1 MCWDFLALVATV
13 GVLLCWD
20 CFLIRLLICSETHI
34 DLIWS
39 LSTSL
44 HRSFS
49 PCPRMLGVG
58 LVRHDPFKA
67 ASLGTQAA
75 GRLWKSLDALL
86 GGILTSAKAG
96 GVGALLL
103 SLCHLVLWNSLEARG
118 CPQLVLWVCSQPR
131 KAPNYRGSSS
141 DRHDT
146 SQQGMWVG
154 WNAKKKTGRQ
164 ENRDRVT
171 EIVRARARYQRWGKG
186 SPEEPWISLEN
197 VYPGQS
203 PLPTTT
209 LLE

>member
-1 MCWDFLALVATV
+1 MWGFSCAGIAFFIRSLTCW
-13 GVLLCWD
+13 
-20 CFLIRLLICSETHI
+20 ETRI

-39 LSTSL
+39 LSASL

-49 PCPRMLGVG
+49 PCPWMLGVG
-58 LVRHDPFKA
+58 LVLHDPFKA
-67 ASLGTQAA
+67 GFPRDTSSWKTLEIS
-75 GRLWKSLDALL
+75 GRPA

-96 GVGALLL
+96 EVGALLL
-103 SLCHLVLWNSLEARG
+103 SLCHLVLWNSLETRC
-118 CPQLVLWVCSQPR
+118 CPQLVLWVCSKPR

-146 SQQGMWVG
+146 SQQGMWAG

-171 EIVRARARYQRWGKG
+171 EIVRARAGYQRWGKG
-186 SPEEPWISLEN
+186 SPEEPWISFEN
-197 VYPGQS
+197 VCPGLS